1 MRAQLYPDGIKRI
14 NAKIEIPMTY
24 TDVADYIMSAIAQR
38 QVTLDEVQELNKRE
52 LLRVAKGEIRT
63 QGIEAPRGNITR
75 VDRDTQEIV
84 NNYVKRMFPELL

>member
-14 NAKIEIPMTY
+14 NAKIEIPMTHG
-24 TDVADYIMSAIAQR
+24 DVSEYIISAIAQR
-38 QVTLDEVQELNKRE
+38 QVIIDQVQELNKRE

-63 QGIEAPRGNITR
+63 QGVDAPRGNISQ
-75 VDRDTQEIV
+75 VDRDTQVIV